1 MLERKY
7 REIFDTIIPQSEL
20 AKVIAANGMQL
31 RERSLDVQKLITA
44 LIASSAAGD
53 GGRQAKAIKMYTDHA
68 EKKVTRSASYAW
80 FDDRLSGALSDLA
93 QKALTFAA
101 SHEVDLPPWI
111 LRDVS
116 DWHIFDSTT
125 VKVDIQHFDTYP
137 GVGDYAAVKVHK
149 RMSLGIGTTVAYH
162 LSPAREHDSQHL
174 HIDESMRGLGIL
186 VDLGYASFD
195 TISKCEEHGVKF
207 VMRLKDNWKP
217 TITAIN
223 RGSINKPLKAKADF
237 DIVAKHNLALDG
249 TSVDL
254 SAVIKKG
261 DAHVNVRIAGVCAP
275 DGKYRFY
282 LTNLPKKT
290 GPQQVSDLYRA
301 RWEIE
306 INNKLDKSCFSLDSI
321 GAKTTGALHTMI
333 HAAMLGSTIAC
344 LIAHV
349 HMISQKPE
357 ETGPQ
362 TVLRDYP
369 PLHPALVAS
378 YMSTA
383 CARIADTMLLDGA
396 AADKAWAH
404 ITSMIHH
411 FGAHTNWRTK
421 PSILDQMRGWPLPK
435 NARKTAR
442 KSSKTP

>member
-1 MLERKY
+1 
-7 REIFDTIIPQSEL
+7 
-20 AKVIAANGMQL
+20 
-31 RERSLDVQKLITA
+31 
-44 LIASSAAGD
+44 
-53 GGRQAKAIKMYTDHA
+53 
-68 EKKVTRSASYAW
+68 
-80 FDDRLSGALSDLA
+80 
-93 QKALTFAA
+93 
-101 SHEVDLPPWI
+101 
-111 LRDVS
+111 
-116 DWHIFDSTT
+116 
-125 VKVDIQHFDTYP
+125 
-137 GVGDYAAVKVHK
+137 
-149 RMSLGIGTTVAYH
+149 MSLGIGTTVAYH

-174 HIDESMRGLGIL
+174 NIDESMRGLGIL
-186 VDLGYASFD
+186 VDLAYASFD
-195 TISKCEEHGVKF
+195 SISKCEEHGVKF

-217 TITAIN
+217 TVTAIN
-223 RGSINKPLKAKADF
+223 RGTINKPLKTKSDF
-237 DIVAKHNLALDG
+237 DIVIKNHLAFDG

-254 SAVIKKG
+254 SAILKKG
-261 DAHVNVRIAGVCAP
+261 DAHTNVRIVGVCAP

-306 INNKLDKSCFSLDSI
+306 TNNKLDKSCFSLDSI

-333 HAAMLGSTIAC
+333 HAAMLGSTIAS

-357 ETGPQ
+357 EKGPK

-383 CARIADTMLLDGA
+383 CDPIADTLLMDGT
-396 AADKAWAH
+396 AADEAWTH

-411 FGAHTNWRTK
+411 FGADTNWRTK

-435 NARKTAR
+435 NSRKTAR